1 MGNSP
6 TFDGD
11 NEILKL
17 YRKTDISL
25 SFFQELEGTEL
36 GVAAAAQQFK

>member
-1 MGNSP
+1 MGTSP
-6 TFDGD
+6 SYNGD
-11 NEILKL
+11 NEILQV
-17 YRKTDISL
+17 YQNTDISL